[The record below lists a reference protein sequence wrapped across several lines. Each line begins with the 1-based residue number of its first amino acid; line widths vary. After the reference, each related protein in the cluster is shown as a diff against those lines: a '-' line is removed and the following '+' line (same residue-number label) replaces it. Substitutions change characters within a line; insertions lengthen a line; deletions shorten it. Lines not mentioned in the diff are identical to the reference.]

1 MHWVD
6 IVILIIIISLII
18 HGLITGFVR
27 SIFDLGGII
36 IGIFLA
42 LEYAERLKMTKFL
55 AFLLI
60 FIGTV
65 IVVSIAGRIISK
77 IIHLTPL
84 GVMDR
89 LMGGALGFIK
99 GIFFCFVFLILLFLL
114 NKGSVLKKSEIAPI
128 ILKSGISASQLL
140 PEKWYKWIKKI
151 TMKKEIVQF
160 KTDWLHG

>member
-1 MHWVD
+1 MYWVD